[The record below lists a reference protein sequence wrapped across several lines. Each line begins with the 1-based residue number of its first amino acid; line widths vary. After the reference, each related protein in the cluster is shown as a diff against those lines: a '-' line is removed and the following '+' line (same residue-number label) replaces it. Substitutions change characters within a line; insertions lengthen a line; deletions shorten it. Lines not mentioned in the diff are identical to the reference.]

1 MSKID
6 EYRSFAAAC
15 LDLAKATANRI
26 DKTRLLIMA
35 EAWLDLA
42 DRAAALIESP
52 LRRFVEHPLVRR
64 ALGPTLPDAD

>member
-15 LDLAKATANRI
+15 LDLAKSTADHT
-26 DKTRLLIMA
+26 DKTRLLLMA

-42 DRAAALIESP
+42 DRTAALIKNP

-64 ALGPTLPDAD
+64 ALGPTLPDSD

>member
-6 EYRSFAAAC
+6 EYRSFAAVC
-15 LDLAKATANRI
+15 LDLAKSAADRT
-26 DKTRLLIMA
+26 DKTRLLLMA

-42 DRAAALIESP
+42 DRTAALIKSP
-52 LRRFVEHPLVRR
+52 LRRFVEHPLVCR